1 MTNLNKSIRH
11 EMSYYGPGLR
21 SGHYGAM
28 RHTVGDIPDDF
39 KTIKSVC
46 CDVSDGIVTD
56 IRLYGV
62 GDSQEARDY
71 HGESIEITEPV
82 ESYLRREISWDE
94 MISEIEAIVIA
105 GGESE
110 C

>member
-1 MTNLNKSIRH
+1 MTKLNQSIRH
-11 EMSYYGPGLR
+11 EMKYYGPALR
-21 SGHYGAM
+21 SGHYGALGA
-28 RHTVGDIPDDF
+28 TVGEIPDDY
-39 KTIKSVC
+39 KTIKSVH
-46 CDVSDGIVTD
+46 CDVKDGIVTD

-82 ESYLRREISWDE
+82 ESYLRREIDWNE
-94 MISEIEAIVIA
+94 MISAIESIIRKGDV
-105 GGESE
+105 E